1 MIMESMST
9 KTLAATFL
17 LAFSATGAET
27 QLPSLRT
34 EPTGGGSI
42 FYVKNVSATPLTA
55 YLIELV
61 DYPGSSYT
69 LWQDEIG
76 GEPVAPSQEKKIQ
89 VQNMTVGAVPD
100 YVKIQAAIYA
110 DGSTAG
116 VPDRVQTLI
125 ERRRIMLQTIQDL
138 RRRLTISQEAR
149 DSKEHVAAT
158 LRQATESMV
167 VRSTGKTSLE
177 AMRQT
182 VGKSLFV
189 DTAKDVES
197 HSVAEAAARLAAREK
212 ALKESKP
219 AL

>member
-1 MIMESMST
+1 MST
-9 KTLAATFL
+9 RILGATLL
-17 LAFSATGAET
+17 LALSAAAAEP

-42 FYVKNVSATPLTA
+42 FYVKNLSAKRLTA

-61 DYPGSSYT
+61 DYPGSSYF

-76 GEPVAPSQEKKIQ
+76 GEPIGPSQEKKIQ

-116 VPDRVQTLI
+116 VPDRVQKLI
-125 ERRRIMLQTIQDL
+125 ERRRITLQTVQDL
-138 RRRLTISQEAR
+138 MHRLAMSQAAKV
-149 DSKEHVAAT
+149 DKERVAAV
-158 LRQATESMV
+158 LRQATEFMV
-167 VRSTGKTSLE
+167 VRASDKTSPE

-189 DTAKDVES
+189 DTAEDVES
-197 HSVAEAAARLAAREK
+197 HSIEEAAAHLAAKEK